1 MKKLRNDKLRDSRIV
16 YVIISLVIAILLWM
30 YVEYTEQ
37 PDIEQSISRI
47 PVTFTGYDELKNKGL
62 VLTDGETSYV
72 TIKIKGTRSVVS
84 RITADDIIITS
95 DLASISAAGEYQRS
109 YSVTLPGS
117 VSENEVTVVSKSPV
131 TVYLR
136 ISNLMTKTVDVRGT
150 LEGEIADEYAAEEFV
165 FDPAQV
171 TVTGPQEIVEQ
182 VEYAY
187 VVINKNNVGETIEQD
202 VEFTLMSGDNTAI
215 DKTDLT
221 LSADYI
227 HATLPIVKVKT
238 LDLSVELIPGGGL
251 TADSVDVRISPIQ
264 ITISGD
270 ETILD
275 DMDTFP
281 LGTVDLG
288 ALMTGETTLTL
299 PINLP
304 QGMKSIS
311 GETEAAVTVTVND
324 NTVTQSYT
332 VDNFKLEGAPEGFV
346 GTLVTQS
353 LVVDLRGT
361 QEAFQELSEAEVWG
375 IADLSS
381 LSVGAGT
388 YSVPVTIEITGAEGI
403 GAVGEYV
410 IYVQLTEE

>member
-16 YVIISLVIAILLWM
+16 YMIISLVIAILLWM

-182 VEYAY
+182 GEYAY

>member
-16 YVIISLVIAILLWM
+16 YMIISLVIAILLWM

-47 PVTFTGYDELKNKGL
+47 PVTFTGCDELKNKGL
-62 VLTDGETSYV
+62 VLTDGDTSYV

-332 VDNFKLEGAPEGFV
+332 VDNFKLVGAPEGFV

>member
-16 YVIISLVIAILLWM
+16 YMIISLVIAILLWM

-47 PVTFTGYDELKNKGL
+47 PVTFTGCDELKNKGL
-62 VLTDGETSYV
+62 VLTDGDTSYV

-117 VSENEVTVVSKSPV
+117 VSENEVTVVSKSPA

-281 LGTVDLG
+281 LGAVDLG

-299 PINLP
+299 PITLP

-332 VDNFKLEGAPEGFV
+332 VDNFKLVGAPEGFV

-361 QEAFQELSEAEVWG
+361 QEAFQKLSEAEVWG

>member
-16 YVIISLVIAILLWM
+16 YMIISLVIAILLWM

-251 TADSVDVRISPIQ
+251 TADSVDVRIRPIQ

>member
-16 YVIISLVIAILLWM
+16 YMIISLVIAILLWM

-62 VLTDGETSYV
+62 VLTDGDTSYV

-332 VDNFKLEGAPEGFV
+332 VDNFKLVGAPEGFV

>member
-16 YVIISLVIAILLWM
+16 YMIISLVIAILLWM

>member
-16 YVIISLVIAILLWM
+16 YMIISLVIAILLWM

-227 HATLPIVKVKT
+227 HATLPIVKFKT
-238 LDLSVELIPGGGL
+238 LDLSVELIPGVVL